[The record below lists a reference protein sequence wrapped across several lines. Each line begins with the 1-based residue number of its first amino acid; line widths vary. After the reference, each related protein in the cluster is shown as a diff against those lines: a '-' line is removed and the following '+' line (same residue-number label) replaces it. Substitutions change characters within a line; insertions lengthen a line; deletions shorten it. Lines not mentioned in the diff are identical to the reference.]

1 MSECVYINRIPN
13 MPWVLNMSK
22 FGRWQS
28 SEYGRVLDMWVLH
41 SVLNMPEY
49 ALKEFWIYL
58 GFYICQDSKYWRV
71 LNMQELHRALNMPQY
86 GWICQNRTW
95 ICLNISEFT
104 IIDSVLNMYYRKE
117 SPLSPPP
124 PLPSSPWI
132 CLNLLENAY

>member
-1 MSECVYINRIPN
+1 MPECVYINRIPN
-13 MPWVLNMSK
+13 MPWVLSMSK
-22 FGRWQS
+22 FWRWQS
-28 SEYGRVLDMWVLH
+28 SEYGRVLNMWALH

-49 ALKEFWIYL
+49 ALNKFWIYL
-58 GFYICQDSKYWRV
+58 GFYICQDSEYWRV

-117 SPLSPPP
+117 SPLSLPPP
-124 PLPSSPWI
+124 SPSSPWI
-132 CLNLLENAY
+132 CLNLLENVY